1 MKTETL
7 RRESV
12 SAGARAL
19 ARHLERPV
27 HILEAR
33 VDSGVRLHGVLGVAE
48 LEQGESTAER

>member
-1 MKTETL
+1 M
-7 RRESV
+7 SV
-12 SAGARAL
+12 GARAL

-48 LEQGESTAER
+48 LEQGRESTAER